1 MDAQKIKSE
10 LTVIAQ
16 SRLELYRELVSLAE
30 AQGKLL
36 AAGRHSDLAEN
47 LKRHDPILIEIGRLD
62 KREVALADLTPDL
75 DPSCDYHEILRNTAE
90 TAAGLAHLT
99 RVNAELF
106 ENAKDFV
113 TFSIAVLAKAVNQ
126 PAASGSDSAGDSN
139 GPILLDLRV

>member
-30 AQGKLL
+30 AQRLLL
-36 AAGRHSDLAEN
+36 AGGRHSELGEN

-62 KREVALADLTPDL
+62 KREETLADLVPDL
-75 DPSCDYHEILRNTAE
+75 DPSCDYREILRNTAE
-90 TAAGLAHLT
+90 TAARLAHLT

-113 TFSIAVLAKAVNQ
+113 TFSIAVLAKAANE
-126 PAASGSDSAGDSN
+126 PGAGGNDSAGDSN
-139 GPILLDLRV
+139 GPILIDLKV